1 MITIKY
7 GWDLINGK
15 FQRAYEEEFKTEE
28 EAVKWVNK
36 LMIEIH
42 GEGAKQYETLS

>member
-7 GWDLINGK
+7 GWDLISGK

-42 GEGAKQYETLS
+42 GVVS